1 MSNSSGLSRPEV
13 SRLDKTPIVSSTGPT
28 SLRPLQYLGLGSQ
41 LAEHEPIHRTNL
53 HAPRQQKPTME
64 YVFKAFFGDNIWRFT
79 FKDSYSFGTLPLRM
93 SETYKMETGTLSQ
106 SRQKTI

>member
-1 MSNSSGLSRPEV
+1 
-13 SRLDKTPIVSSTGPT
+13 
-28 SLRPLQYLGLGSQ
+28 
-41 LAEHEPIHRTNL
+41 
-53 HAPRQQKPTME
+53 ME